1 MEFRGLTDDDVNE
14 RISGGEINSVEQ
26 TVSRTYAD
34 IVKKNVLTIF
44 NLILFALG
52 ALLFIFKQPTSAL
65 AATGIITMNIL
76 IATIQEIRAKRRLD
90 KIALLMRPMVVV
102 LRNGEETEIDQAKIV
117 KDDVI
122 HLRSGD
128 QALVDGVLLKVR
140 SIELDE
146 SLLTGESSTVRKDVD
161 DRVYSGSYCVSGE
174 GYYRVTAF
182 GSDTFAAEMLAS
194 AKKFDNKQSPLQM
207 EIGTVT
213 KTLMIIAMI
222 FLALMV
228 IFSLLTHTGMTAV
241 GNLEMVLVE
250 NLKLA
255 VIILDI
261 VPIGLFLMI
270 VIAYM
275 VAAVRMSDSGILLQR
290 SNSVESMSHVD
301 TVCMDKTGT
310 ITTNRLIFKEMTPF
324 ADQETAEH
332 YLQLFAS
339 ATGSSNKTVDAITEQ
354 YGKVDFELK
363 DEVMFSSDRKYS
375 AVKVIDDGKEISLIL
390 GAFEPLSKKM
400 ESPESVREAVEGYAS
415 SGLRT
420 VILAKGDGD
429 GLYGCDDPAL
439 PSLEP
444 LAVIAIEDEIR
455 PDCRETIDAF
465 IKNGMEIK
473 IISGDDPRA
482 VDALFR
488 IAGLPGK
495 RRILSGDEL
504 DGLSGRERTGRIIE
518 TNIFGRMKPD
528 HKEIIVEELRRS
540 GRYVAMVGDGVNDVK
555 ALKVANVGI
564 ALQSG
569 SGAARS
575 VADMVLMSDRFA
587 SLPKA
592 LVEGN
597 RTISGMRDILKLYL
611 MRNFVMAFML
621 IMIVGIFGT
630 PPILPVPAAF
640 YAFISLSIISFFMVI
655 WAEPSKI
662 EKTILPGVL
671 RYAIP
676 TALTVSLFGLITYA
690 LFYMGG
696 VYEVFALAPGFDIAD
711 LEWLGAADPLAEVM
725 GRNALLPFLVAAGI
739 LQTLFVVPRFKF
751 FSIDGKTTRDAKPTI
766 MVLLLLGFLILAYW
780 AMNTYINVDD
790 VIIGEFTYSG
800 IVKGLEIAVIAPY
813 FAYALI
819 SVILVAWFFFTR
831 WVLRNGSFDPI
842 TDRIEQWY
850 SSRIKKMRRKDAH

>member
-14 RISGGEINSVEQ
+14 RISKGEINSVEQ

-34 IVKKNVLTIF
+34 IIKKNVLTVF

-52 ALLFIFKQPTSAL
+52 ALLFYFREPASAL

-90 KIALLMRPMVVV
+90 KIALLMRPMVAVV
-102 LRNGEETEIDQAKIV
+102 RNDAESEIDQAKIV
-117 KDDVI
+117 KDDII

-146 SLLTGESSTVRKDVD
+146 SLLTGESSTVRKNAGDI
-161 DRVYSGSYCVSGE
+161 VYSGSYCVSGE

-182 GSDTFAAEMLAS
+182 GNDTFAAEMLAS

-207 EIGTVT
+207 ETGTVT
-213 KTLMIIAMI
+213 KTLMIIAII
-222 FLALMV
+222 FLAMMLIV
-228 IFSLLTHTGMTAV
+228 SALTDTDMNAV
-241 GNLEMVLVE
+241 GNLKM
-250 NLKLA
+250 A

-275 VAAVRMSDSGILLQR
+275 IAAVRMSDSGILLQR

-310 ITTNRLIFKEMTPF
+310 ITTNRLIFKEMTSF
-324 ADQETAEH
+324 TDQQTAEH
-332 YLQLFAS
+332 YLKLFSS
-339 ATGSSNKTVDAITEQ
+339 ATGSSNRTVDAITEH
-354 YGKVDFELK
+354 YGKVDFELI
-363 DEVMFSSDRKYS
+363 DEIMFSSDRKYS
-375 AVKVIDDGKEISLIL
+375 AVKVIDNGTEVSIIM

-400 ESPESVREAVEGYAS
+400 EDPESVKEAVDNYAS
-415 SGLRT
+415 AGLRT
-420 VILAKGDGD
+420 VILAKGNGN
-429 GLYGCDDPAL
+429 GLYCDDPVL
-439 PSLEP
+439 PVLEP
-444 LAVIAIEDEIR
+444 MAVIAIEDEIR
-455 PDCRETIDAF
+455 HDCKETIDAF
-465 IKNGMEIK
+465 IENGMEIK

-504 DGLSGRERTGRIIE
+504 DGLTGRERTGRIIE
-518 TNIFGRMKPD
+518 TNIFGRMKPN
-528 HKEIIVEELRRS
+528 HKEMIVEELRRS

-597 RTISGMRDILKLYL
+597 RTVSGMRDILKLYL
-611 MRNFVMAFML
+611 MRNFVMALMIIL
-621 IMIVGIFGT
+621 IVGIFGT

-640 YAFISLSIISFFMVI
+640 YAFVSLSIISFFMVI
-655 WAEPSKI
+655 WAEPSDI
-662 EKTILPGVL
+662 ERTILPGVL

-676 TALTVSLFGLITYA
+676 TALTVSLFGLITYV
-690 LFYMGG
+690 LFYLGG
-696 VYEVFALAPGFDIAD
+696 AYEMLHLAPGVNITDPSVRPYFG
-711 LEWLGAADPLAEVM
+711 WPGAADPLAEVM
-725 GRNALLPFLVAAGI
+725 GRNALLPFLVVAGI
-739 LQTLFVVPRFKF
+739 LQTLFVAPRFKF
-751 FSIDGKTTRDAKPTI
+751 FSINGKTTKDAKPTI
-766 MVLLLLGFLILAYW
+766 LVLLLLGLTALAYW
-780 AMNTYINVDD
+780 PMNTYE
-790 VIIGEFTYSG
+790 EFA
-800 IVKGLEIAVIAPY
+800 LFEIAIIMPY
-813 FAYALI
+813 TAYALI
-819 SVILVAWFFFTR
+819 AVILMVWFFFTR
-831 WVLRNGSFDPI
+831 WVLRSGIFDPI
-842 TDRIEQWY
+842 TDRIEQRY
-850 SSRIKKMRRKDAH
+850 SSRMKKMRRKEAQ

>member
-14 RISGGEINSVEQ
+14 RISRGEINSVEQ

-34 IVKKNVLTIF
+34 IIKKNVLTVF

-52 ALLFIFKQPTSAL
+52 ALLFSFGEPASAL

-90 KIALLMRPMVVV
+90 KIALLMRPKVVV
-102 LRNGEETEIDQAKIV
+102 VRNGEEIEIDQAKIV

-128 QALVDGVLLKVR
+128 QALVDGVMLKVR

-146 SLLTGESSTVRKDVD
+146 SLLTGESSTIRKNVD
-161 DRVYSGSYCVSGE
+161 DIVYSGSYCVSGE

-182 GSDTFAAEMLAS
+182 GNDTFAAEMLAS

-207 EIGTVT
+207 ETGTVT
-213 KTLMIIAMI
+213 KTLMIIAII
-222 FLALMV
+222 FLAMMLIV
-228 IFSLLTHTGMTAV
+228 SVLTNTDMNAV
-241 GNLEMVLVE
+241 GNLKM
-250 NLKLA
+250 A

-275 VAAVRMSDSGILLQR
+275 IAAVRMSDSGILLQR

-310 ITTNRLIFKEMTPF
+310 ITTNRLIFKEMTTF
-324 ADQETAEH
+324 VDREEAEH
-332 YLQLFAS
+332 YLKLFSS
-339 ATGSSNKTVDAITEQ
+339 ATGSSNRTVDAITEH
-354 YGKVDFELK
+354 YGKADFELK

-375 AVKVIDDGKEISLIL
+375 AVKVIDNGTEISIIM

-400 ESPESVREAVEGYAS
+400 ESPDSVKETVDNYAS

-420 VILAKGDGD
+420 VILARGDGK
-429 GLYGCDDPAL
+429 GLYGCDNPVL

-444 LAVIAIEDEIR
+444 MAVIAIEDEIR
-455 PDCRETIDAF
+455 HDCKETIDAF
-465 IKNGMEIK
+465 IENGMEIK

-482 VDALFR
+482 VDALFK

-504 DGLSGRERTGRIIE
+504 DGLIGRERTGRILE

-597 RTISGMRDILKLYL
+597 RTVSGMRDILKLYL
-611 MRNFVMAFML
+611 MRNFVMALMIIL
-621 IMIVGIFGT
+621 IVGIFGT

-640 YAFISLSIISFFMVI
+640 YAFVSLSIISFFMVI
-655 WAEPSKI
+655 WAEPSKV
-662 EKTILPGVL
+662 ERTILPGVL

-676 TALTVSLFGLITYA
+676 TALTVSLFGLITYV
-690 LFYMGG
+690 LFYLGG
-696 VYEVFALAPGFDIAD
+696 AYEMLYLAPGVDIAD
-711 LEWLGAADPLAEVM
+711 FGWPDASDPLAEVM
-725 GRNALLPFLVAAGI
+725 GRNALLPFLVVAGI
-739 LQTLFVVPRFKF
+739 LQALFVAPRFKT
-751 FSIDGKTTRDAKPTI
+751 FSINGKTTRDSKPTI
-766 MVLLLLGFLILAYW
+766 LVLLLLGLTALAYW
-780 AMNTYINVDD
+780 AMNTYE
-790 VIIGEFTYSG
+790 EFA
-800 IVKGLEIAVIAPY
+800 IFEIAIIMPY
-813 FAYALI
+813 AAYALI
-819 SVILVAWFFFTR
+819 SVILVIWFFFTR
-831 WVLRNGSFDPI
+831 WVLRSGIFDPL
-842 TDRIEQWY
+842 TDRIEQRY
-850 SSRIKKMRRKDAH
+850 LSKIKKMRKKESQ